1 VGVRTLT
8 LIAVPSDQSRV
19 SMTDPSAPLM
29 ALNAS
34 NIICAASTSSFRNWS
49 RSPRELSRLP
59 NSALAVD
66 GARRLL
72 PDENIAAAVPL
83 RCIGDCT
90 RCAYRRHFGRVASV
104 RLSVARSRRNELPN
118 WSFAIWQSGA
128 GLRVGRLS
136 FFESSRRDS
145 LH

>member
-1 VGVRTLT
+1 MGVRTLT

-83 RCIGDCT
+83 RWIGDCT
-90 RCAYRRHFGRVASV
+90 RCAYRRHFGR
-104 RLSVARSRRNELPN
+104 LPPCGCLWHDRDGMN
-118 WSFAIWQSGA
+118 CQIGQPRDLAIWGGFASWTSEFS
-128 GLRVGRLS
+128 RVNAS
-136 FFESSRRDS
+136 
-145 LH
+145 

>member
-83 RCIGDCT
+83 RWIGDCT
-90 RCAYRRHFGRVASV
+90 RCAYRRHFGR
-104 RLSVARSRRNELPN
+104 LPPCGCLWRDRDGMN
-118 WSFAIWQSGA
+118 CQIGQPRDLAIWGGFASWMSEFS
-128 GLRVGRLS
+128 RVNAS
-136 FFESSRRDS
+136 
-145 LH
+145 

>member
-1 VGVRTLT
+1 MGVRTLT

-90 RCAYRRHFGRVASV
+90 RCAYRRHFGSLPPCGCLWRD
-104 RLSVARSRRNELPN
+104 RDGLNCQIGRSRFGNLGRVRELD
-118 WSFAIWQSGA
+118 
-128 GLRVGRLS
+128 V
-136 FFESSRRDS
+136 
-145 LH
+145 